1 MYYPSAN
8 RVQQFQ
14 ANFLR
19 KMAAA
24 ESIGQVGDKKIADTR
39 QNERLAGNEA
49 FRTMFP
55 STAPI
60 LAPDYQKMM
69 ENTRTAWQ
77 NEEEAAAAAAEKR
90 ERIKQLLKA
99 YAPYV
104 GGGAALGALLG
115 GGIGYRSGNTLAGG
129 LLGLGGGALLGAAG
143 KYAYDKYQKSKAPAP
158 TGPVAVG

>member
-1 MYYPSAN
+1 MYYPNAA

-39 QNERLAGNEA
+39 RNERLAANEA

-60 LAPDYQKMM
+60 LAPDYQKMA
-69 ENTRTAWQ
+69 EDARIAWQ
-77 NEEEAAAAAAEKR
+77 NEEEAAAAAAAKR
-90 ERIKQLLKA
+90 ERIKQVLLS

-104 GGGAALGALLG
+104 GGSAALGALLG
-115 GGIGYRSGNTLAGG
+115 GYIGNRYKQTLAGS
-129 LLGLGGGALLGAAG
+129 LLGGIAGAGLAGAG
-143 KYAYDKYQKSKAPAP
+143 KYAFDKYRASQQA
-158 TGPVAVG
+158 